1 MKNRLLRYEDFRI
14 NESVSLL
21 LEANI
26 AFSEEFENILDKMDT
41 VVADKL
47 LNMIGKDI
55 DVNTNY
61 IDVDIEKDGFVKFIP
76 DDKAE
81 KLPLVVVDDA
91 MTYTST
97 SDKLTRVGKYKM
109 ENISRPHVGQVVKVV
124 KEFTNIHE
132 FFSLFPEEQRTDI
145 FLAAI
150 GHIYDNNGPI
160 LHISFEDSNG
170 THNVLCNPGALKR
183 DISSIK
189 TSQLKIG
196 KFVTA
201 MFTKG
206 GIDFKPTDIEDF
218 VNKYKSVVKQMRDKF
233 DSFKIVK
240 GEEIRKSYLH
250 ENYLNMNGSL
260 GNSCMRYDKC
270 KSFLD
275 IYVENEDKVSLVV
288 LMNDKVKVKKKVSDG
303 AGGLVE
309 IEEEM
314 ENKVTGRAILWT
326 DEDNRKVMDRIY
338 TNNSADEQL
347 FKDFAKANN
356 FWYKKEQN
364 MYEDTPFVG
373 PNDEEER
380 YITVQ
385 LKAVNHNYYPYMDSM
400 KFYDPNTGMLT
411 NNGSSGNEY
420 TLTDTDGGNGSCDEC
435 GGGGRLECGDCDG
448 DGEMECGEC
457 EGNGENECGECEGN
471 GNVDCTVCDGNGR
484 EDCDYCDGHGE
495 SDCSSC
501 DGEGTYDDE
510 ECSDCGGSGKESC
523 EHCDGEGSRECN
535 PCDGEGTRECRE
547 CGGDGSIECE
557 RCDGNRNV
565 ECGRCDGDGNVDCYQ
580 CS

>member
-1 MKNRLLRYEDFRI
+1 MRKKLFGYNDFLL
-14 NESVSLL
+14 ESKIEML
-21 LEANI
+21 LEAKIRFNDD
-26 AFSEEFENILDKMDT
+26 FVNVLDKMDNVT
-41 VVADKL
+41 ADKL
-47 LNMIGKDI
+47 LNMIGKEV

-61 IDVDIEKDGFVKFIP
+61 IDINIDKEGFVEFIP
-76 DDKAE
+76 DDKTE
-81 KLPLVVVDDA
+81 KLPLVVTDDG
-91 MTYTST
+91 MTYTAT
-97 SDKLTRVGKYKM
+97 SDKLNRVGKYKM
-109 ENISRPHVGQVVKVV
+109 ENIGRPHVGQEVKVV
-124 KEFTNIHE
+124 KEFTNKHE
-132 FFSLFPEEQRTDI
+132 FFSLFPEDEKTEL

-150 GHIYDNNGPI
+150 SQIYNQNGPM

-218 VNKYKSVVKQMRDKF
+218 VNKYKSVITQMRDKF
-233 DSFKIVK
+233 NNFKIVK
-240 GEEIRKSYLH
+240 GEDIRKSYSVDS
-250 ENYLNMNGSL
+250 YLNTNGSL

-270 KSFLD
+270 QPFLD
-275 IYVENEDKVSLVV
+275 IYVENEDNVSLIV
-288 LMNDKVKVKKKVSDG
+288 LMKED
-303 AGGLVE
+303 
-309 IEEEM
+309 
-314 ENKVTGRAILWT
+314 KVTGRAILWT
-326 DEDNRKVMDRIY
+326 DEDDRKVMDRIY

-373 PNDEEER
+373 PNDEEEKW
-380 YITVQ
+380 ITVH
-385 LKAVNHNYYPYMDSM
+385 LKAVDHNYYPYMDSL
-400 KFYDPNTGMLT
+400 KFYNPGTGRIT
-411 NNGSSGNEY
+411 NNSDDYEY
-420 TLTDTDGGNGSCDEC
+420 NLTDTDGGNGSCDEC
-435 GGGGRLECGDCDG
+435 GGNGRLECGDCDG
-448 DGEMECGEC
+448 SGEMECGEC
-457 EGNGENECGECEGN
+457 DGNGENNCGECDGN
-471 GNVDCTVCDGNGR
+471 GNVDCSVCDGEGK
-484 EDCDYCDGHGE
+484 EECDYCDGEGE

-523 EHCDGEGSRECN
+523 EHCAGEGSRECN
-535 PCDGEGTRECRE
+535 PCGGEGTRECRE

-565 ECGRCDGDGNVDCYQ
+565 ECYRCDGEGRVDCYN
-580 CS
+580 CG

>member
-91 MTYTST
+91 MTYTAT
-97 SDKLTRVGKYKM
+97 SDKLNRLGKYKM
-109 ENISRPHVGQVVKVV
+109 ENIGRPRVGQEVKIV

-132 FFSLFPEEQRTDI
+132 FFSLFPEDERTDI
-145 FLAAI
+145 FLAAM
-150 GHIYDNNGPI
+150 GHIYDQNGPI

-170 THNVLCNPGALKR
+170 THNVLCNPSALKR

-218 VNKYKSVVKQMRDKF
+218 VNKYKSVITQMRDKF
-233 DSFKIVK
+233 NNFKIVK
-240 GEEIRKSYLH
+240 GEDIRKSYSVDS
-250 ENYLNMNGSL
+250 YLNTNGSL

-270 KSFLD
+270 QPFLD
-275 IYVENEDKVSLVV
+275 IYVKNEDKVSLIV
-288 LMNDKVKVKKKVSDG
+288 LMKED
-303 AGGLVE
+303 
-309 IEEEM
+309 
-314 ENKVTGRAILWT
+314 KVTGRAILWT
-326 DEDNRKVMDRIY
+326 DEKDRKVMDRIY

-347 FKDFAKANN
+347 FKDFANASN

-385 LKAVNHNYYPYMDSM
+385 LNAVDHNYYPYMDSM

-411 NNGSSGNEY
+411 NNGSSGYEY
-420 TLTDTDGGNGSCDEC
+420 NLTDTDGGNGSCDEC
-435 GGGGRLECGDCDG
+435 GGGGRLECGNCDG
-448 DGEMECGEC
+448 DGEVECGDC
-457 EGNGENECGECEGN
+457 DGNGENECRECDGS
-471 GNVDCTVCDGNGR
+471 GNVDCTVCDGEGK
-484 EDCDYCDGHGE
+484 EECGYCDGEGE
-495 SDCSSC
+495 SDCSTC
-501 DGEGTYDDE
+501 DGSGTYDDE
-510 ECSDCGGSGKESC
+510 ECSDCGGNGKDSC
-523 EHCDGEGSRECN
+523 EHCDGVGSRECN
-535 PCDGEGTRECRE
+535 PCDGSGQRECRE
-547 CGGDGSIECE
+547 CGGDGNIECE
-557 RCDGNRNV
+557 RCEGNRNV
-565 ECGRCDGDGNVDCYQ
+565 ECHRCDGEGQVDCYQ